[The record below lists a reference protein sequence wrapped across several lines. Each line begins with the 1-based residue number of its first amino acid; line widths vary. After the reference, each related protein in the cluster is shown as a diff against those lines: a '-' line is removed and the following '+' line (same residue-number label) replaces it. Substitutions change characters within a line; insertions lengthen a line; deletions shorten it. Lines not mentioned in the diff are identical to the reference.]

1 MPRMLVWIGFC
12 SGLFL
17 VLGTSFS
24 LFRTLVVPRDLNS
37 RLGRAVERGVRRM
50 NLAVGHRLAQALG
63 GGDLRRTYEIKDRVL
78 SFTGPGALLTL
89 LAVWQIS
96 LITGYALLL
105 WPFVQGGFPEALRE
119 SGSSFFT
126 LGFDNTGSGLPTV
139 IDFFAA
145 AAGLI
150 TVALLIAYLP
160 TLYSAF
166 NRRETLVTTLESRA
180 GAPAW
185 GPEILARHHMVGL
198 TDALPAFYADWERWA
213 ADVGEGHTN
222 YPILL
227 RFRSPNPYRSWIVG
241 LLAVLDSA
249 AILLAF
255 NPSSPSSQARLCL
268 RMGFTALRDIGR
280 ALRLEVNEDPRP
292 DDPIEMTYEEFLHG
306 VQRLEAVNF
315 PMERSPEEAWP
326 HFRGWRVNYESL
338 AYAVA
343 DRVDAT
349 PGPWSGVRSYFP
361 HQIEPRRPV
370 DRRPDDPDGSA
381 RRTGVPTGGRQR
393 VGTPDTTSP

>member
-1 MPRMLVWIGFC
+1 MARMLVWTGFVV
-12 SGLFL
+12 GFL
-17 VLGTSFS
+17 LVAGTSFS

-37 RLGRAVERGVRRM
+37 RLGRAVERAVRATT
-50 NLAVGHRLAQALG
+50 LAVGHRLAQAFG
-63 GGDLRRTYEIKDRVL
+63 AGDLRRSYEIKDRVL
-78 SFTGPGALLTL
+78 SFTGPGALITL
-89 LAVWQIS
+89 LGVWQVS
-96 LITGYALLL
+96 LLTGYALLL
-105 WPFVQGGFPEALRE
+105 WPCVPGGFPQALRE

-126 LGFDNTGSGLPTV
+126 LGFSNSGTAATTL

-145 AAGLI
+145 VAGLV
-150 TVALLIAYLP
+150 TVALLIAYVP

-198 TDALPAFYADWERWA
+198 LDALPAFYADWERWA

-222 YPILL
+222 YPVLL

-249 AILLAF
+249 ALLLAF
-255 NPSSPSSQARLCL
+255 NPSSTPSQARLCM

-292 DDPIEMTYEEFLHG
+292 DDPIQMSYEEFLHG
-306 VQRLEAVNF
+306 VRRLEAVNF
-315 PMERSPEEAWP
+315 PLERSPEEAWP

-343 DRVDAT
+343 DRVDAA
-349 PGPWSGVRSYFP
+349 PGPWSGVRAYFP
-361 HQIEPRRPV
+361 HQMEPRRPV
-370 DRRPDDPDGSA
+370 DRRPDDPDGT
-381 RRTGVPTGGRQR
+381 RRRGGGPTATPQR
-393 VGTPDTTSP
+393 VGTSD